1 MIGNNS
7 KKTIVLYITVLP
19 LNEKFVFGIS
29 KDNEN
34 FYHNPPLIL
43 NPLTNYEFIIQSP
56 GHPFYITTNKQGG
69 TKTLDGAITIKSMNR
84 YRSSNSGIENGILS
98 WSPSA
103 AHSKMKLYYQCD
115 LHKNMGNEIIFKK
128 KKF

>member
-1 MIGNNS
+1 MIRNNS

-43 NPLTNYEFIIQSP
+43 NPLTNYEFIIQYALLRSD
-56 GHPFYITTNKQGG
+56 KQ
-69 TKTLDGAITIKSMNR
+69 
-84 YRSSNSGIENGILS
+84 
-98 WSPSA
+98 
-103 AHSKMKLYYQCD
+103 
-115 LHKNMGNEIIFKK
+115 LHKKIDYRFIDLRTIT
-128 KKF
+128 